1 MPTQDAAALAARFGL
16 SPSEQTPRVQLA
28 LARLAEEAIG
38 LRDALEVAQAEADR
52 DPLTGALNR
61 RGFVR
66 ELARAQALVERY
78 EQNFAVLFL
87 DLDGFKALNDQFGHA
102 AGDAALIH
110 VAQALRGQLRLEDH
124 VCRLGGDEFAIL
136 LAQADPEHAQAKAAA
151 LVRMLGESPSLYE
164 GRSHFLMASI
174 GVCALRRGECP
185 EHALARAD
193 EAMYGAKQAAKR
205 RAACAA
211 LGLSVA

>member
-28 LARLAEEAIG
+28 FARLAEEAAG
-38 LRDALEVAQAEADR
+38 LRAALEAAQTEADR

-61 RGFVR
+61 RGFLR

-78 EQNFAVLFL
+78 EQSFAVLFL

-102 AGDAALIH
+102 AGDAALVH
-110 VAQALRGQLRLEDH
+110 AAQALRAQLRLEDH
-124 VCRLGGDEFAIL
+124 VCRIGGDEFAIL
-136 LAQADPEHAQAKAAA
+136 LAQADLDHAQAKAAA
-151 LVRMLGESPSLYE
+151 LVRMLAISPSLYE
-164 GRSHFLMASI
+164 GRNHHVMASI
-174 GVCALRRGECP
+174 GVATLRRGDSP
-185 EHALARAD
+185 EQALARAD

-205 RAACAA
+205 RAAFEA
-211 LGLSVA
+211 LGLGAA